1 MARPLL
7 SMEGRGHVDVS
18 SIDSKTSSARGFRN
32 GLSLFD
38 VMITLGLTGALIG
51 VGVAST
57 ARRNPGAVTT
67 ARHDLADELRKARM
81 QATLGGARVR
91 FEAQGGQYLI
101 TRLSDADG
109 DGTWEWDA
117 TTAPHKVDLPTGI
130 SVNAFSGSASAV
142 AEFDGRGFLVPSRD
156 GASRSVAVTVTDH
169 TGRSELLQI
178 SPSGYID
185 EAASIS

>member
-1 MARPLL
+1 M
-7 SMEGRGHVDVS
+7 S
-18 SIDSKTSSARGFRN
+18 SIESKTSCTRASRN
-32 GLSLFD
+32 GLSLLD
-38 VMITLGLTGALIG
+38 VMITLGLTAALIG
-51 VGVAST
+51 VGVIGMD
-57 ARRNPGAVTT
+57 RRSPGAVTT
-67 ARHDLADELRKARM
+67 ARRDLAEDLRKARM

-91 FEAQGGQYLI
+91 FEARGGQYVI
-101 TRLSDADG
+101 TRLIDADG

-117 TTAPHKVDLPTGI
+117 TTAPRKVDLPTGV
-130 SVNAFSGSASAV
+130 SVNAFSGSAAAV

-156 GASRSVAVTVTDH
+156 GASRSVAVTVTDR